1 MLQSGCCPMVND
13 DKIDVQMLRFFNST
27 NGNAFTTRIT
37 GLDAMSCHIF
47 GVRAYTDRGPSG
59 WVFIANETL
68 ISTQFVTL
76 TTCTQEVGST
86 NTVSGAV
93 DGASIGL
100 GAVVG
105 LLLISLAVSII
116 INIYCFIKLKT
127 YDTATAKQT
136 NFDDDIPMQACE
148 PYGIHKT
155 KDAAR
160 EAVYECPDAIVN
172 NSAIYET

>member
-1 MLQSGCCPMVND
+1 MVGD

-27 NGNAFTTRIT
+27 NGATFTTRIT
-37 GLDAMSCHIF
+37 GLDAMSCYIF
-47 GVRAYTDRGPSG
+47 GVRAYTDRGPGG

-76 TTCTQEVGST
+76 TLVTTQEVEST

-116 INIYCFIKLKT
+116 INIYCFIKHKT
-127 YDTATAKQT
+127 YDTTTAKQT
-136 NFDDDIPMQACE
+136 KFDDDIPMQTCE

-155 KDAAR
+155 KDVAK
-160 EAVYECPDAIVN
+160 EAVYECPDVN
-172 NSAIYET
+172 VNDIAIYET

>member
-1 MLQSGCCPMVND
+1 MVD
-13 DKIDVQMLRFFNST
+13 DDDIDVQKLQLTNST
-27 NGNAFTTRIT
+27 NGNTFTTRIT

-47 GVRAYTDRGPSG
+47 GVRAYTDRGPGG
-59 WVFIANETL
+59 WVFIANEIL

-76 TTCTQEVGST
+76 TTCTQEVRST
-86 NTVSGAV
+86 STVSGAV

-116 INIYCFIKLKT
+116 IHIYCFIKLKT
-127 YDTATAKQT
+127 YDTTTAKQT
-136 NFDDDIPMQACE
+136 KFDDDIPMQACE

-155 KDAAR
+155 KDVTKD
-160 EAVYECPDAIVN
+160 AVYECPDVN
-172 NSAIYET
+172 VNDTAIYEET

>member
-1 MLQSGCCPMVND
+1 MLQF
-13 DKIDVQMLRFFNST
+13 INST
-27 NGNAFTTRIT
+27 NGATFTTQIT
-37 GLDAMSCHIF
+37 GLDAMSCYIF
-47 GVRAYTDRGPSG
+47 GVRAYTDRGPGG

-116 INIYCFIKLKT
+116 IHIYCFIKLKT
-127 YDTATAKQT
+127 YDAITAKQT
-136 NFDDDIPMQACE
+136 KFDDDIPMQACE

-155 KDAAR
+155 EDVAKEA
-160 EAVYECPDAIVN
+160 AVYECPDVN
-172 NSAIYET
+172 VNETAIYEET